1 MTYSKW
7 YLVRHGETDWNKEYR
22 AQGHMDTPLNAKGL
36 AQAALVGGRLEPIT
50 FAAAYC
56 SDLSRVVATAEQIM
70 QGRDIPLNKMEG
82 LREKSFG
89 KLEGMT
95 FEEIRRR
102 DSALYEKIFQENIHF
117 APDGGESD
125 LQVHNRVKAVADE
138 LLARHAN
145 TGDDI
150 LVVAHGGSLRAL
162 IVCLMGMPTEYM
174 WRLRIGNC
182 GISVVSVMD
191 DGRATL
197 DLLNDTTHWEDVFAK
212 QDGDQ

>member
-7 YLVRHGETDWNKEYR
+7 YLVRHGETDWNNEYR
-22 AQGHMDTPLNAKGL
+22 AQGHMDIPLNAKGL
-36 AQAALVGGRLEPIT
+36 AQAALAGGRLAPIT
-50 FAAAYC
+50 FDAAYC
-56 SDLSRVVATAEQIM
+56 SDLSRVVTTAEQIM
-70 QGRDIPLNKMEG
+70 QGRDIPLTKMEA

-89 KLEGMT
+89 DLEGIT
-95 FEEIRRR
+95 FDELRRLHPVVYKKLFEE
-102 DSALYEKIFQENIHF
+102 DIHF

-125 LQVHNRVKAVADE
+125 LQVHNRVKKVADD

-145 TGDDI
+145 SEGNI

-162 IVCLMGMPTEYM
+162 IVSLMDMPTKYM

-191 DGRATL
+191 DGKATL

-212 QDGDQ
+212 EHGPQ

>member
-7 YLVRHGETDWNKEYR
+7 YLVRHGETDWNNEYR
-22 AQGHMDTPLNAKGL
+22 AQGHMDIPLNAKGL
-36 AQAALVGGRLEPIT
+36 AQAALAGGRLAPIT
-50 FAAAYC
+50 FDAAYC
-56 SDLSRVVATAEQIM
+56 SDLSRVVTTAEQIM
-70 QGRDIPLNKMEG
+70 QGRDIPLTKMEA

-89 KLEGMT
+89 DLEGIT
-95 FEEIRRR
+95 FDELRRLHPVVYKKLFEE
-102 DSALYEKIFQENIHF
+102 DIHF

-125 LQVHNRVKAVADE
+125 LQVHNRVKAVADD

-145 TGDDI
+145 SEGNI

-162 IVCLMGMPTEYM
+162 IVSLMGMRTEYM

-191 DGRATL
+191 NGSATL
-197 DLLNDTTHWEDVFAK
+197 DLLNDTNHLGDAFAN
-212 QDGDQ
+212 

>member
-7 YLVRHGETDWNKEYR
+7 YLVRHGETEWNNQYR
-22 AQGHMDTPLNAKGL
+22 AQGHMDIPLNAKGL
-36 AQAALVGGRLEPIT
+36 AQAALAGGRLAPIQ

-56 SDLSRVVATAEQIM
+56 SDLSRVVTTAEQIM
-70 QGRDIPLNKMEG
+70 QGRDIPLTKMEA

-89 KLEGMT
+89 DLEGIT
-95 FEEIRRR
+95 FQELRERHPVVYKKLFEE
-102 DSALYEKIFQENIHF
+102 DIHF

-125 LQVHNRVKAVADE
+125 LQVHNRVKKVADD

-145 TGDDI
+145 SESNI

-162 IVCLMGMPTEYM
+162 IVSLMGMRTEYM

-191 DGRATL
+191 NGSATL
-197 DLLNDTTHWEDVFAK
+197 DLLNDTNHLGDAFAS
-212 QDGDQ
+212 

>member
-7 YLVRHGETDWNKEYR
+7 YLVRHGETEWNKEYR

-36 AQAALVGGRLEPIT
+36 AQAALAGGRLAPIQ

-89 KLEGMT
+89 NLEGMT
-95 FEEIRRR
+95 FEEIRQR
-102 DSALYEKIFQENIHF
+102 DSELYEKIFQENIHF

-125 LQVHNRVKAVADE
+125 LEVHDRVKAVADE

-145 TGDDI
+145 TGDNI

-162 IVCLMGMPTEYM
+162 IVSLMRMPTEYM
-174 WRLRIGNC
+174 WRLHMKNC
-182 GISVVSVMD
+182 GISVVSVWD
-191 DGRATL
+191 RGSRL
-197 DLLNDTTHWEDVFAK
+197 DLLNDTNHLGDVICELAR
-212 QDGDQ
+212 DA

>member
-1 MTYSKW
+1 MTYSRW
-7 YLVRHGETDWNKEYR
+7 ILVRHGETDWNNEFR
-22 AQGHMDTPLNAKGL
+22 AQGHMDIPLNAKGL
-36 AQAALVGGRLEPIT
+36 AQAALAGGRLAPIT
-50 FAAAYC
+50 FDAAYC

-70 QGRDIPLNKMEG
+70 QGRDIPLNKLEG

-89 KLEGMT
+89 NLEGMT

-102 DSALYEKIFQENIHF
+102 DSAMYEKIFQENIHF

-125 LQVHNRVKAVADE
+125 LEVHNRVKAVADE

-145 TGDDI
+145 SKGNI

-162 IVCLMGMPTEYM
+162 IVSLMRMQTEYM
-174 WRLRIGNC
+174 WRLRIANC

-191 DGRATL
+191 GGSATL
-197 DLLNDTTHWEDVFAK
+197 DLLNDTNHLGDAFAN
-212 QDGDQ
+212 

>member
-7 YLVRHGETDWNKEYR
+7 YLVRHGETDWNNEFR
-22 AQGHMDTPLNAKGL
+22 AQGHMDIPLNLKGL
-36 AQAALVGGRLEPIT
+36 AQAKLAAERLAPIR
-50 FAAAYC
+50 FDAAYC

-70 QGRDIPLNKMEG
+70 QGRDIPLNKMKG

-89 KLEGMT
+89 DLEGMT
-95 FEEIRRR
+95 FEEIRQR
-102 DSALYEKIFQENIHF
+102 DSELYEKIFQENIHF

-162 IVCLMGMPTEYM
+162 IVCLMDMPTEYM

-191 DGRATL
+191 NGRATL

-212 QDGDQ
+212 QDGPQ